1 MNPTATQ
8 DSGPATAAR
17 AVAPSRRRFAVL
29 VFLFVY
35 PLVTGALMVLMPLTP
50 GWPLPLRTLVLVPC
64 IVGAMVWGI
73 IPFIQTR
80 LRHLL

>member
-1 MNPTATQ
+1 MTQAT
-8 DSGPATAAR
+8 GKA
-17 AVAPSRRRFAVL
+17 APSRLRFAFL

-35 PLVTGALMVLMPLTP
+35 PLVTLALTVLMPLTP

-64 IVGAMVWGI
+64 IVASMVWGI
-73 IPFIQTR
+73 IPFIQTQ